1 VSLRA
6 DILGWVIRRLSEID
20 AADPVARAAL
30 FETLRAETAANGACG
45 APADLARPHL
55 ESAIA
60 RQDVYWMT
68 QEAPRPAPPP
78 SAPLPPPPAAAPVPD
93 VWQWPRNLPPIGP
106 PPGPPPGEATGPFAD
121 HVYQT
126 VRLSVP
132 GSLQDL
138 HLGWTF
144 DPACSLTAHCP
155 AIGFDFRTR
164 AATFAD
170 AAEHLARALHQGG
183 LALPDEARTLQ
194 DPA

>member
-20 AADPVARAAL
+20 GADPVARAAL

-68 QEAPRPAPPP
+68 QEAPRPAAPA
-78 SAPLPPPPAAAPVPD
+78 APLPPPPASAPQPD
-93 VWQWPRNLPPIGP
+93 IWQWPRNLPPIGP
-106 PPGPPPGEATGPFAD
+106 PPGPPPGDATGPFAD

-126 VRLSVP
+126 VRLAVP
-132 GSLQDL
+132 GSVQDL
-138 HLGWTF
+138 HLGWAF

-170 AAEHLARALHQGG
+170 AAEHLARVLKQGG
-183 LALPDEARTLQ
+183 LDLPAKVRALQ